1 MPWTEPVRSVSCL
14 LVRLFKRNNRSPFVF
29 VAVPAEPAPQP
40 KIDWEQEAELSA
52 RNGAAK
58 QDDYRNLSAPSPAQ
72 LSWIKKNHMRPMT
85 PGLQWTHRRVQF
97 DRDTGLPMVWINDHC
112 VLVTV
117 FVFCAIGKI
126 EANGELFKHMRDP
139 TDP

>member
-1 MPWTEPVRSVSCL
+1 
-14 LVRLFKRNNRSPFVF
+14 
-29 VAVPAEPAPQP
+29 
-40 KIDWEQEAELSA
+40 
-52 RNGAAK
+52 
-58 QDDYRNLSAPSPAQ
+58 
-72 LSWIKKNHMRPMT
+72 MRPMT